1 MSTTP
6 TPNPPPA
13 KEGLRRSEYIGYA
26 LGDTASNL
34 FFQTFGIFLTY
45 FYTDVWGLAPAV
57 VGTMFLIVRLVDAMA
72 DPLIGLMADRTETR
86 WGKFRPYLLWFAL
99 PYGIGGYLLF
109 ASPSLAP
116 DGTFVQLENSANWLF
131 DKLPF
136 LQWIFGQSEFSQGG
150 KLAYAYL
157 TYGFMMLMY
166 SFINV
171 PYSSMLGVISPSPR
185 IRTLASSYRFVGAFG
200 GGLLVSLFVR
210 PLVKFLGGG
219 ANEAGKVINEL
230 RGFQL
235 TMLIFAGISVLM
247 FLICFATTKERV
259 KVPPGQKSHAWGE
272 VKELVRNYPWV
283 MLLLSSI
290 FSLTFIGLRNGSA
303 IYYFKYVAKYDNQ
316 PVLFGLFDR
325 VTVFISLGMAC
336 MMLGS
341 YCLSFFARVADK
353 RVLSFGLTFVTAAC
367 WAAFYLIPAQNF
379 PLQLAVQAL
388 GTFCMGP
395 ASALVWAM
403 YADVADYGEW
413 KFGRR
418 STGLVYSA
426 SLFAI
431 KTGTAVAGLMLPW
444 ILAKYDYLANV
455 AQSTTSIVGITLTFS
470 LFPAGVA
477 VLKGVALWI
486 YPLGKSKVDQIEQ
499 DLLARRAAANPTPS
513 L

>member
-1 MSTTP
+1 MSR
-6 TPNPPPA
+6 PPDP
-13 KEGLRRSEYIGYA
+13 EGLKTTEYVGYA

-45 FYTDVWGLAPAV
+45 FYTDVWGLTPAV
-57 VGTMFLIVRLVDAMA
+57 IGTMFLVVRLLDAAA
-72 DPLIGLMADRTETR
+72 DPLIGLMADRTQTR
-86 WGKFRPYLLWFAL
+86 WGKFRPYLIWFAF
-99 PYGIGGYLLF
+99 PYGLGGYLLF
-109 ASPSLAP
+109 ASPELS
-116 DGTFVQLENSANWLF
+116 S
-131 DKLPF
+131 
-136 LQWIFGQSEFSQGG
+136 SG
-150 KLAYAYL
+150 KIIYAYA
-157 TYGFMMLMY
+157 TYGFMMLAY

-210 PLVKFLGGG
+210 PLVKWLGGG

-235 TMLIFAGISVLM
+235 TMLMFAALSVVM

-259 KVPPGQKSHAWGE
+259 TVPVGQKNHAWGE
-272 VKELVRNYPWV
+272 VKELLRNYPWV
-283 MLLLSSI
+283 MLLLSAI
-290 FSLTFIGLRNGSA
+290 CSLTFIGLRNGSA
-303 IYYFKYVAKYDNQ
+303 IYYFKYVARYDNQ
-316 PVLFGLFDR
+316 PVLFGQFDR
-325 VTVFISLGMAC
+325 FTLFISLGMAC
-336 MMLGS
+336 QMLGS

-353 RVLSFGLTFVTAAC
+353 RVLSFSLTFVTATC
-367 WAAFYLIPAQNF
+367 WAAFYFIPADNF

-431 KTGTAVAGLMLPW
+431 KTGTALAGLLLPW
-444 ILAKYDYLANV
+444 ILAKYGYLANV
-455 AQSTTSIVGITLTFS
+455 AQSATSILGITLTFS

-477 VLKGVALWI
+477 VLKGIALWI
-486 YPLGKSKVDQIEQ
+486 YPLGKSKVDEIER
-499 DLLARRAAANPTPS
+499 DLTARRAAAAPQS
-513 L
+513 A

>member
-1 MSTTP
+1 MSP
-6 TPNPPPA
+6 TPQ
-13 KEGLRRSEYIGYA
+13 KDKDSLKTSEYVGYA

-45 FYTDVWGLAPAV
+45 FYTDVWGITPAV
-57 VGTMFLIVRLVDAMA
+57 VGTMFLVVRLLDAAA
-72 DPLIGLMADRTETR
+72 DPLIGLMADRTQTR
-86 WGKFRPYLLWFAL
+86 WGKFRPYLIWFAL
-99 PYGIGGYLLF
+99 PYGLGGYMLF
-109 ASPSLAP
+109 ASPDLSS
-116 DGTFVQLENSANWLF
+116 TSKVV
-131 DKLPF
+131 
-136 LQWIFGQSEFSQGG
+136 
-150 KLAYAYL
+150 YAYL
-157 TYGFMMLMY
+157 SYGFMMLMY

-200 GGLLVSLFVR
+200 GGLLVSLSVR
-210 PLVKFLGGG
+210 PLVKWLGGG

-235 TMLIFAGISVLM
+235 TMLIFAAISVAM
-247 FLICFATTKERV
+247 FIICFATTKERV
-259 KVPPGQKSHAWGE
+259 TVPPGQKNNAVGE
-272 VKELVRNYPWV
+272 IGELLRNYPWI
-283 MLLLSSI
+283 MLLLSAI

-303 IYYFKYVAKYDNQ
+303 LYYFKYVAGYDNQ

-341 YCLSFFARVADK
+341 YCLSFFAKVADK
-353 RVLSFGLTFVTAAC
+353 RVLSYGLTFVTASC
-367 WAAFYLIPAQNF
+367 WAAFYFIPVHNF

-431 KTGTAVAGLMLPW
+431 KTGTACAGLMLPW
-444 ILAKYDYLANV
+444 ILAKYDYLPNV
-455 AQSTTSIVGITLTFS
+455 PQSATAILGITLTFS

-477 VLKGVALWI
+477 VLKGIALYI
-486 YPLGKSKVDQIEQ
+486 YPLGKAKVDEIER
-499 DLLARRAAANPTPS
+499 DLTARRAAAGTTPAKP
-513 L
+513 

>member
-1 MSTTP
+1 MPRPSSP
-6 TPNPPPA
+6 D
-13 KEGLRRSEYIGYA
+13 GLKNSEYVGYA

-57 VGTMFLIVRLVDAMA
+57 VGTMFLVIRLVDAAA
-72 DPLIGLMADRTETR
+72 DPLIGLMADRTQTR

-99 PYGIGGYLLF
+99 PYGLGGYLLF
-109 ASPSLAP
+109 ASPDL
-116 DGTFVQLENSANWLF
+116 SA
-131 DKLPF
+131 
-136 LQWIFGQSEFSQGG
+136 SG
-150 KLAYAYL
+150 KVVYAYL
-157 TYGFMMLMY
+157 TYGFMMLAY

-210 PLVKFLGGG
+210 PLVKWLGGG
-219 ANEAGKVINEL
+219 ANEAGKVVNEL

-235 TMLIFAGISVLM
+235 TMLLFAALSVAM
-247 FLICFATTKERV
+247 FLVCFATTKERV
-259 KVPPGQKSHAWGE
+259 TVPPGQKNNALGE
-272 VKELVRNYPWV
+272 VRELLRNYPWV
-283 MLLLSSI
+283 MLLLSAI

-303 IYYFKYVAKYDNQ
+303 IYYFKYVAGYDNQ
-316 PVLFGLFDR
+316 PVLLGQFDR
-325 VTVFISLGMAC
+325 FTVFISLGMAC
-336 MMLGS
+336 QMLGS

-353 RVLSFGLTFVTAAC
+353 RAISVMLTTATALC
-367 WAAFYLIPAQNF
+367 WAAFYFIPKDNF

-431 KTGTAVAGLMLPW
+431 KTGTAFAGLLLPW
-444 ILAKYDYLANV
+444 ILAKYGYLANV
-455 AQSTTSIVGITLTFS
+455 MQSATSILGITLTFS
-470 LFPAGVA
+470 LFPAAFA
-477 VLKGVALWI
+477 VLKAIALWI
-486 YPLGKSKVDQIEQ
+486 YPLNKSRVDEIE
-499 DLLARRAAANPTPS
+499 LELAARRANVAGNAATA
-513 L
+513 

>member
-1 MSTTP
+1 MQPP
-6 TPNPPPA
+6 TPS
-13 KEGLRRSEYIGYA
+13 KDEKLSKTEYVGYA

-57 VGTMFLIVRLVDAMA
+57 IGTMFLVVRLIDAMA

-99 PYGIGGYLLF
+99 PYGVGGYLLF
-109 ASPSLAP
+109 ASPTLSP
-116 DGTFVQLENSANWLF
+116 DGTFVHLEKSANWLF
-131 DKLPF
+131 DKVPLLPW
-136 LQWIFGQSEFSQGG
+136 LLGNSDFSQGG

-200 GGLLVSLFVR
+200 GGLLVSLGVR
-210 PLVKFLGGG
+210 PLVKWLGGG

-235 TMLIFAGISVLM
+235 TMLIFAAISVVM
-247 FLICFATTKERV
+247 FVTCFATTKERV
-259 KVPPGQKSHAWGE
+259 KVPPGQKHNAIGE
-272 VKELVRNYPWV
+272 VKELLRNYPWI
-283 MLLLSSI
+283 MLLLSAI

-303 IYYFKYVAKYDNQ
+303 LYYFKYVAGYDNQ

-341 YCLSFFARVADK
+341 YCLSFFAKVADK
-353 RVLSFGLTFVTAAC
+353 RVLSFGLTFVTAGC
-367 WAAFYLIPAQNF
+367 WAAFYWIPTDNF
-379 PLQLAVQAL
+379 ALQLAVQAL

-431 KTGTAVAGLMLPW
+431 KTGTAFAGLMLPW
-444 ILAKYDYLANV
+444 ILAKYDYLPNV
-455 AQSTTSIVGITLTFS
+455 AQSATSILGITLTFS

-477 VLKGVALWI
+477 VLKGIALWI
-486 YPLGKSKVDQIEQ
+486 YPLSKAKVDQIET
-499 DLLARRAAANPTPS
+499 DLNARRAAAAPTAAKA
-513 L
+513 

>member
-1 MSTTP
+1 MNSSASQPST
-6 TPNPPPA
+6 NS
-13 KEGLRRSEYIGYA
+13 ERLRAGEYIGYA

-57 VGTMFLIVRLVDAMA
+57 IGTMFLTIRFIDAAA
-72 DPLIGLMADRTETR
+72 DPLIGLMADRTQTR
-86 WGKFRPYLLWFAL
+86 WGKFRPYLLWFAI
-99 PYGIGGYLLF
+99 PYGLGGYFLF
-109 ASPSLAP
+109 ASPDLGS
-116 DGTFVQLENSANWLF
+116 T
-131 DKLPF
+131 
-136 LQWIFGQSEFSQGG
+136 G
-150 KLAYAYL
+150 KLVYAYL
-157 TYGFMMLMY
+157 TYGFMMLAY

-185 IRTLASSYRFVGAFG
+185 VRTLASSYRFVGAFG
-200 GGLLVSLFVR
+200 GGLLVSIFVR
-210 PLVKFLGGG
+210 PLVKWLGGG

-230 RGFQL
+230 KGFQL
-235 TMLIFAGISVLM
+235 TMLIFAVLSVAM
-247 FLICFATTKERV
+247 FLVCFATTKERV
-259 KVPPGQKSHAWGE
+259 TVPPGQKNNALGE
-272 VKELVRNYPWV
+272 VKELLRNFPWV
-283 MLLLSSI
+283 VLLLSAI

-303 IYYFKYVAKYDNQ
+303 IYYFKYVAGYDNK
-316 PVLFGLFDR
+316 PVLFGQFDR

-336 MMLGS
+336 QMLGC

-353 RVLSFGLTFVTAAC
+353 RVISYSLTTSTAIC
-367 WAAFYLIPAQNF
+367 WAAFYWIPKDNF

-388 GTFCMGP
+388 GCFCMGP

-431 KTGTAVAGLMLPW
+431 KTGTAFAGMLLPW
-444 ILAKYDYLANV
+444 VLAKYGYIANV
-455 AQSTTSIVGITLTFS
+455 PQTATAILGITLAFS

-477 VLKGVALWI
+477 ILKAISLWI
-486 YPLGKSKVDQIEQ
+486 YPLSQTKVNEIEKN
-499 DLLARRAAANPTPS
+499 LAARRATAAPQ
-513 L
+513 